1 MRRRPNRELSEEQ
14 EEAADEFISGASEP
28 PPSTAPTNQ
37 RETGSNG
44 GSSHTRAY
52 PWDEPQVRNDVKQTY
67 PLRLPEPL
75 HLKLKYLSE
84 KTGKSMNELCNEAVE
99 GLVEERLEEV
109 LYEDSSS

>member
-28 PPSTAPTNQ
+28 PPSTPPTNQ
-37 RETGSNG
+37 RETGSDG
-44 GSSHTRAY
+44 GSPHTRAC
-52 PWDEPQVRNDVKQTY
+52 PWNEPQVRDDVKQTY

-84 KTGKSMNELCNEAVE
+84 KTGKSMNALCNEAVE

-109 LYEDSSS
+109 L